1 MHCLDRFYLNEENY
15 LRYLSMLNSLL
26 YLENAKV
33 VLDKNPEQVLD
44 NNLTCIQ
51 KEFEQN
57 IPSIVLCSD
66 PFHKVEFLNRLI
78 NSVEN
83 TIIFVDI
90 DLLYTGYV
98 ESGMIQKKDNVIIFH
113 PDKVSW
119 KEKLSEIISK
129 VSKEKFLVVI
139 DSFNGVYNMFDDL
152 ESARFI
158 NSCIMLLS
166 SVGRQTSSS
175 VVITAMARKKENNGW
190 VLSPGGKQI
199 IKSAKT
205 WVYFLKKIKN
215 NLTISTLED
224 ID

>member
-1 MHCLDRFYLNEENY
+1 M
-15 LRYLSMLNSLL
+15 
-26 YLENAKV
+26 
-33 VLDKNPEQVLD
+33 VLDKSHEQILD
-44 NNLTCIQ
+44 NNLTHIQ
-51 KEFEQN
+51 NEFEEN
-57 IPSIVLCSD
+57 SPSIVLCSE

-113 PDKVSW
+113 PDKTSW
-119 KEKLSEIISK
+119 KEKFSEIISK
-129 VSKEKFLVVI
+129 VSKKKFLVVI

-166 SVGRQTSSS
+166 STGRQTSSS

-190 VLSPGGKQI
+190 ILSPGGKQI
-199 IKSAKT
+199 IKSGKT
-205 WVYFLKKIKN
+205 GVYFLKKTEN
-215 NLTISTLED
+215 NLVISNLED
-224 ID
+224 VDANSKVFRIE